1 MQVTG
6 VNFYKATELPEF
18 KIDNVDQRVTTDVEQ
33 FCEQG
38 CEMFCDVF
46 KPSAFQLPT
55 AYELPPHRQPP
66 VLILHRKWLALELLL
81 PACLRSPLAA
91 RPL

>member
-46 KPSAFQLPT
+46 KPSAFQLHI
-55 AYELPPHRQPP
+55 AYEPPAPPP

-81 PACLRSPLAA
+81 PACLRSLLAA